1 MKEVRD
7 LPLDSFAPSPE
18 DLEQIGYKRIM
29 DGKTKEGLKFLIKA
43 AKGYEEVGKLMD
55 AARTYK
61 YVGVVLLDRIKN
73 PERARPFL
81 LKSAYL
87 HLHLIEKEIEMPE
100 INLTKLEGFCLSVL
114 EIFTLL
120 NDRKNLEKY
129 TREFAVMYEELGNSY
144 LDNDDIESAIV
155 AYEAAHRYYKLIGD
169 EDGIRATAERLTD
182 LYGKLAEQYLENEQY
197 AEAGDTFFRLGYF
210 VKDLFDYDSHFI
222 EILDTAG
229 KNYERASK
237 EAYAEGN
244 LDQTAERLLKAEYAY
259 LLARNFSRAKLIGLN
274 VSRMLYQLA
283 SSYRSGGNFEKVG
296 EKLIQLAEALIGIGK
311 IEEGLD
317 VYKTALEESGG
328 KLDYKVRIR
337 TALLRY
343 LAAKKKDASILEKV
357 EQIEFYSKRAD
368 YLKALETAEKII
380 NGLGLKEIENKL
392 YSAEGIVTG

>member
-1 MKEVRD
+1 M
-7 LPLDSFAPSPE
+7 PLDSFAPSPE

-229 KNYERASK
+229 KNYEKASK

-380 NGLGLKEIENKL
+380 NELELKEIENKL

>member
-1 MKEVRD
+1 M
-7 LPLDSFAPSPE
+7 PLDSFAPSPE

-29 DGKTKEGLKFLIKA
+29 DRKTKEGLKFLIKA

-197 AEAGDTFFRLGYF
+197 AEAGDTFFRLG
-210 VKDLFDYDSHFI
+210 
-222 EILDTAG
+222 
-229 KNYERASK
+229 
-237 EAYAEGN
+237 
-244 LDQTAERLLKAEYAY
+244 
-259 LLARNFSRAKLIGLN
+259 
-274 VSRMLYQLA
+274 
-283 SSYRSGGNFEKVG
+283 
-296 EKLIQLAEALIGIGK
+296 
-311 IEEGLD
+311 
-317 VYKTALEESGG
+317 
-328 KLDYKVRIR
+328 
-337 TALLRY
+337 
-343 LAAKKKDASILEKV
+343 
-357 EQIEFYSKRAD
+357 
-368 YLKALETAEKII
+368 
-380 NGLGLKEIENKL
+380 
-392 YSAEGIVTG
+392 

>member
-29 DGKTKEGLKFLIKA
+29 DRKTKEGLKFLIKA

-229 KNYERASK
+229 KNYEKASK

-357 EQIEFYSKRAD
+357 DQIEFYSKRAD